1 MKEREMT
8 WIGLGNPTPAPAVL
22 PYRSFDWRN
31 GDRVFLPIEN
41 FVLQGSLSDVLNS
54 RRTARTFGPIES
66 KDLSAILWLTCR
78 IQQTLSSELGFP
90 PTPPPVP
97 SAGAIHPI
105 HVLILE
111 RSVAAWQRYDPLQHS
126 LVTVYGSESFADAS
140 RKAASEVLEIQQGLI
155 IGLAA
160 EPGKVA
166 AKYQESA
173 SLVWRDAGVLLGYL
187 SIVSEALNLNFCP
200 LGITGDPSIS
210 NLDEE
215 SRLAGVG
222 LAILGSHNPA

>member
-1 MKEREMT
+1 MFWHGHTVVTRQTFPAIIVVGATNTVKPMKEREMT

-78 IQQTLSSELGFP
+78 IQQTLSLVLGFP
-90 PTPPPVP
+90 LTLRPVP

-140 RKAASEVLEIQQGLI
+140 RKAASEVLRSTRVNYWTCGR
-155 IGLAA
+155 A
-160 EPGKVA
+160 
-166 AKYQESA
+166 
-173 SLVWRDAGVLLGYL
+173 
-187 SIVSEALNLNFCP
+187 
-200 LGITGDPSIS
+200 
-210 NLDEE
+210 
-215 SRLAGVG
+215 
-222 LAILGSHNPA
+222 